1 MSVALLALLLTEYG
15 LQTRAVAIDRL
26 VGSWRPGRTL
36 LRLTIWVLAWIGSH
50 RTLSSAA
57 VLGMGFLLCEAAAI
71 WLRRSVR
78 TDAKNGHAHGRP
90 TAHLIPLAAGLVVAI
105 AFLAARR
112 LGIADPGLARTTLAL
127 WASAFLAL
135 WAWATLVTVSV
146 VDLARPDLVRDDES
160 RQMGPGEVI
169 GILERLVTFALVVS
183 GALPT
188 VGFVIAA
195 KAAARFPLFKEKAFA
210 EYFLIGTLTSV
221 GLALLCGLLVAATSP
236 WR

>member
-1 MSVALLALLLTEYG
+1 MSVALLTLLLTEYG
-15 LQTRAVAIDRL
+15 LQTRATAIERL
-26 VGSWRPGRTL
+26 VGRWRPGRTL
-36 LRLTIWVLAWIGSH
+36 LRLAIWVLAWIGSH
-50 RTLSSAA
+50 RTPSSAA
-57 VLGMGFLLCEAAAI
+57 VLGAGFLLGEAAAV

-78 TDAKNGHAHGRP
+78 TDVKKGHAHGRP
-90 TAHLIPLAAGLVVAI
+90 IAHLIPLAGGLVVAI
-105 AFLAARR
+105 SFLAARR
-112 LGIADPGLARTTLAL
+112 LGIADPGLSRTTLAL
-127 WASAFLAL
+127 WGSAFLAL

-146 VDLARPDLVRDDES
+146 VDLARPDLVREDDS

-221 GLALLCGLLVAATSP
+221 GLALLCGLLVAATVS
-236 WR
+236 